1 MTGTLDIVYAE
12 YNYWIYVTLMMIGF
26 YAMIAKKN
34 LIKKVIGANIFQT
47 AIFLFYVSLADITGG
62 TAPILVGGHGGE
74 HVEHAADV
82 IYTNPVPHCLILTAI
97 VVSVSTTAVALALI
111 IRIYN
116 EYGSLDEDVILA
128 ARKSLQPEFSEYAR
142 QKGVAEVGDQ

>member
-1 MTGTLDIVYAE
+1 MSGILDIVYAE

-47 AIFLFYVSLADITGG
+47 AIFLFYVSLADVTGG
-62 TAPILVGGHGGE
+62 TAPILVGGHGA
-74 HVEHAADV
+74 EHAADV

-116 EYGSLDEDVILA
+116 EYGSIEEDAILA
-128 ARKSLQPEFSEYAR
+128 ARRELKPEFSEHAR
-142 QKGVAEVGDQ
+142 QKGVVEVGRQ